1 MQETQLPELLTLKE
15 ACQILHVHANTLRNW
30 ERDGKLQAV
39 RIGARRDRRFTK
51 QSLVSLFQTQSEIS
65 AA

>member
-51 QSLVSLFQTQSEIS
+51 QSLVSLFQNQSEIS

>member
-1 MQETQLPELLTLKE
+1 MQENQIPELLTLKE

-30 ERDGKLQAV
+30 ERMGKLEAI
-39 RIGARRDRRFTK
+39 RIGSRRDRRFTK
-51 QSLVSLFQTQSEIS
+51 QSLVSLFQTETQIT